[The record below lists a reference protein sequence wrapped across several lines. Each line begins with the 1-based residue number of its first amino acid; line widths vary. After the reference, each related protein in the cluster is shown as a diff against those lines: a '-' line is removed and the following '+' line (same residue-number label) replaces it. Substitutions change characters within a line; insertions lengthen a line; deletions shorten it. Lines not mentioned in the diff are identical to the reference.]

1 MIFFFFFLFL
11 GTNYVIGS
19 LGGEDGV
26 GKNVDIYGA
35 KAIGDGA
42 IVCILVLT
50 RMVDLASFKCECDF
64 NFLVKTSRAPHS
76 MYCIQMLMG
85 LWVRSIGQYFRL
97 PLDSKAQNVR
107 LLLEGKKVAQMTK
120 WLFRNR
126 QSAFRHEY
134 CNLQNVGTFIIILK
148 KKICYNIFMIFS

>member
-1 MIFFFFFLFL
+1 MIFFFFFFV

-107 LLLEGKKVAQMTK
+107 LLL
-120 WLFRNR
+120 
-126 QSAFRHEY
+126 
-134 CNLQNVGTFIIILK
+134 
-148 KKICYNIFMIFS
+148 